1 MRVTL
6 CCHSLFFYTKRI
18 GVKIMKP
25 KDLKAKPQEKQD
37 QNVERVQPSDT
48 EKYQRDFINALLEN
62 NPKKIYDT
70 TINKLA
76 ALSSRL
82 CHIKRELRRDDNI
95 SCDIDSITEEIVDVQ
110 ICLDGLRLFY
120 NINTEIFEHIKNI
133 KLEEIRK
140 NST

>member
-1 MRVTL
+1 
-6 CCHSLFFYTKRI
+6 
-18 GVKIMKP
+18 MKP